1 MLILT
6 RKLGETITIGDE
18 IRITLID
25 IKGKSI
31 RLGIEAPANV
41 AVHRQEIYLAIQEQ
55 NIRASKNMDLEI
67 EDLERHL
74 QEMSHDNG

>member
-6 RKLGETITIGDE
+6 RKLGETITIGDD

-31 RLGIEAPANV
+31 RLGIEAPAHV
-41 AVHRQEIYLAIQEQ
+41 TVHRHEIYLAIKEQ
-55 NIRASKNMDLEI
+55 NMKAAGINDLTI
-67 EDLERHL
+67 EDLERHF
-74 QEMSHDNG
+74 QEERSGEI